1 MFNTSKLL
9 RSAGFTMIEL
19 LVVIAVIGVLAV
31 AVLSSINPIEQINKG
46 RDTRSRSDAA
56 QLISAVDRYFA
67 IHEKYPWNEEGVTG
81 IANSFAD
88 GWEYSSAGGST
99 AATSAVPYVTAPA
112 GAGSVTTDY
121 RSLFFFYEADATVD
135 EDEDWSWIIPLMNTA
150 EVKDSFGNRLSKDAD
165 NTDFLVKKPEG
176 ANRTMYVCFNPS
188 SYAFDL
194 EASNRCDPTKPDTY
208 DQQLTN
214 DVEEACPVAAVT
226 GTVDCFADLTDD
238 EKCMI
243 CLP

>member
-1 MFNTSKLL
+1 MFSKLKYL

-67 IHEKYPWNEEGVTG
+67 IHEKYPWNEDGVTG
-81 IANSFAD
+81 VAGTYAD
-88 GWEYSSAGGST
+88 GWTYDSDDGF
-99 AATSAVPYVTAPA
+99 VTAPA
-112 GAGSVTTDY
+112 GSDTLDY
-121 RSLFFFYEADATVD
+121 RSEFLFYEPDLTADA
-135 EDEDWSWIIPLMNTA
+135 DWAWTIPLVNTA
-150 EVKDSFGNRLSKDAD
+150 EVKESFGNRIAKTSD
-165 NTDFLVKKPEG
+165 NTDFLVKKPSG

-194 EASNRCDPTKPDTY
+194 EASNRCDPTKTDTF
-208 DQQLTN
+208 DSQLAET
-214 DVEEACPVAAVT
+214 DVEEACGDIDED
-226 GTVDCFADLTDD
+226 GTLCYANLNDD
-238 EKCMI
+238 DKCMI

>member
-1 MFNTSKLL
+1 MFSKLKYL

-67 IHEKYPWNEEGVTG
+67 IHEKYPWNEDGVTG
-81 IANSFAD
+81 VAGTYAD
-88 GWEYSSAGGST
+88 GWTYDSDSSGL
-99 AATSAVPYVTAPA
+99 VTPP
-112 GAGSVTTDY
+112 AGSVTTDY
-121 RSLFFFYEADATVD
+121 RSEFFFDELETTTTPPEAYWAWT
-135 EDEDWSWIIPLMNTA
+135 IPLVSTA
-150 EVKDSFGNRLSKDAD
+150 EVKESYGNRIAKTED
-165 NTDFLVKKPEG
+165 NTNFIVKKPEG
-176 ANRTMYVCFNPS
+176 ANRTMYVCFTPA

-194 EASNRCDPTKPDTY
+194 EASNRCDPSKTDTY
-208 DQQLTN
+208 DSQLAVT
-214 DVEEACPVAAVT
+214 DVPEACEDHDGDAR
-226 GTVDCFADLTDD
+226 DCYGDLTDED
-238 EKCMI
+238 KCMI

>member
-1 MFNTSKLL
+1 MFKTSKYL

-67 IHEKYPWNEEGVTG
+67 IHEKYPWNEDGVAGITG
-81 IANSFAD
+81 TFTD
-88 GWEYSSAGGST
+88 GWTYDSDAGF
-99 AATSAVPYVTAPA
+99 VTPPT
-112 GAGSVTTDY
+112 GGETTDY
-121 RSLFFFYEADATVD
+121 RGEFFFYEPDLLNGD
-135 EDEDWSWIIPLMNTA
+135 PDWSWLIPIINTA
-150 EVKDSFGNRLSKDAD
+150 EIKESFGNRLSKTED
-165 NTDFLVKKPEG
+165 NTDFLVKKPAG
-176 ANRTMYVCFNPS
+176 ANRTMYVCFTPS

-194 EASNRCDPTKPDTY
+194 EASNRCDSNKTDTF
-208 DQQLTN
+208 DSQLIS
-214 DVEEACPVAAVT
+214 DVEEACPND
-226 GTVDCFADLTDD
+226 GTNDCWDDLTD
-238 EKCMI
+238 ENKCMI

>member
-1 MFNTSKLL
+1 MFSKLKYL

-67 IHEKYPWNEEGVTG
+67 IHEKYPWNEDGVSGTTG
-81 IANSFAD
+81 TYAD
-88 GWEYSSAGGST
+88 GWTYDSDSGF
-99 AATSAVPYVTAPA
+99 VTAPN
-112 GAGSVTTDY
+112 GSDTLDY
-121 RSLFFFYEADATVD
+121 RSQFLFYEPDLTSD
-135 EDEDWSWIIPLMNTA
+135 SDWAWTIPLINTA
-150 EVKDSFGNRLSKDAD
+150 EVKESFGNRIAKTSD
-165 NTDFLVKKPEG
+165 NTDFLVKKPSG

-194 EASNRCDPTKPDTY
+194 EASNRCDPSKADTY
-208 DQQLTN
+208 DSQLAET
-214 DVEEACPVAAVT
+214 DVEEACGDIDGD
-226 GTVDCFADLTDD
+226 GTLCYANLNDD
-238 EKCMI
+238 DKCMI

>member
-1 MFNTSKLL
+1 MFSKLKYL

-67 IHEKYPWNEEGVTG
+67 IHEKYPWNEEDVEGIDGTFTAPNGVPWTY
-81 IANSFAD
+81 D
-88 GWEYSSAGGST
+88 ST
-99 AATSAVPYVTAPA
+99 ANGLVDTVPPVTK
-112 GAGSVTTDY
+112 TNDY
-121 RSLFFFYEADATVD
+121 RAKFLFNEADPSITD
-135 EDEDWSWIIPLMNTA
+135 DNQWSWLIPIISTA
-150 EVKDSFGNRLSKDAD
+150 EIKESFGNRLAKVED
-165 NTDFLVKKPEG
+165 NTDFLVKKDSG
-176 ANRTMYVCFNPS
+176 ANSTMYVCFTPS

-194 EASNRCDPTKPDTY
+194 EASNRCDPTKLDTF
-208 DQQLTN
+208 DSQLKA
-214 DVEEACPVAAVT
+214 DVPEACPDAAKT
-226 GTVDCFADLTDD
+226 GDSDCWDDLSDD
-238 EKCMI
+238 YKCMI